1 MKRVKLFILVIVIVM
16 FGAGCAMENLKNGNE
31 NSSTL
36 TFNITWNQALSNG
49 EEKSLIDEAV
59 SKGYKVYI
67 GIAKKLDVT
76 RSGIFKFYEKREIE
90 YYLNKN
96 VEFTIPKADYGIYTL
111 ALFIDRNGDGG
122 DHWMDD
128 LDMINHK
135 DINVTAVSQKVD
147 VAVNIN

>member
-1 MKRVKLFILVIVIVM
+1 MKRVKLFILVVVIVM

-31 NSSTL
+31 KSSTL
-36 TFNITWNQALSNG
+36 KFNITWNQAVSNG